1 MSCDE
6 TRREMKN
13 AVLSV
18 DAAVAAAVVAAAWIW
33 GPVSSVQV
41 SHNTHINSRQLPHA
55 QVQYMRALTRTQT
68 RAHSRVLVCTHFHTC
83 VHQHTCTRTRAHMNT
98 QARAHT
104 HTHTRTHLEESKKS
118 GCHSTM
124 SWNPCRWLSPSITN
138 IWNVPSTLY
147 SNSFQQNTYW
157 SKFDE
162 KSAEQKRTVF
172 SSLE

>member
-1 MSCDE
+1 MDLGPSLQRSGEPQHSHKLAPTPTCTSTVHACAHTHTD
-6 TRREMKN
+6 TCT
-13 AVLSV
+13 LSRPCLYTFPHMC
-18 DAAVAAAVVAAAWIW
+18 A
-33 GPVSSVQV
+33 S
-41 SHNTHINSRQLPHA
+41 THVHTH
-55 QVQYMRALTRTQT
+55 TRTYEHT
-68 RAHSRVLVCTHFHTC
+68 SACT
-83 VHQHTCTRTRAHMNT
+83 
-98 QARAHT
+98 HT